1 MLEESRCTKCIGGT
15 SSVAESSAG
24 QNFSFPS
31 LAGLDFGFEDEDTG
45 NGDSSDPSHREEG
58 TSVARSMS
66 PMTEA
71 SQCTT
76 GTVPVPNGLPIGGQ
90 SVEEVVLVVRCYT

>member
-1 MLEESRCTKCIGGT
+1 VESG
-15 SSVAESSAG
+15 AG

-31 LAGLDFGFEDEDTG
+31 PTRSDFEFEDEDTS

-58 TSVARSMS
+58 TNATRSMS

-71 SQCTT
+71 SQCTA
-76 GTVPVPNGLPIGGQ
+76 GTVPVPNGLPTCG
-90 SVEEVVLVVRCYT
+90 

>member
-1 MLEESRCTKCIGGT
+1 M

-31 LAGLDFGFEDEDTG
+31 PTRSDFEFKDEDTG

-58 TSVARSMS
+58 TNAV
-66 PMTEA
+66 
-71 SQCTT
+71 
-76 GTVPVPNGLPIGGQ
+76 
-90 SVEEVVLVVRCYT
+90 

>member
-1 MLEESRCTKCIGGT
+1 VDRGDCWRTVRPMCRLCYTLEKSRCTKYIGGT
-15 SSVAESSAG
+15 SSVVESGAG
-24 QNFSFPS
+24 QNFSFLSPIGS
-31 LAGLDFGFEDEDTG
+31 DFEFEDEDTG

-71 SQCTT
+71 S
-76 GTVPVPNGLPIGGQ
+76 
-90 SVEEVVLVVRCYT
+90 